1 MLRYTDRIRTG
12 AARLFAGLLTAVLC
26 TGALPAAAVLRAE
39 AAATT
44 RATKVIRT
52 ENENEFAAE
61 TSKLAGGNEG
71 LSVMSNGTVVPYSS
85 ARLIVGIKDGKSV
98 DLTRCN
104 AQTLVES
111 GYGVSI
117 LQFATPEE
125 ARTAASKIQ
134 SMSGVSYVEPDD
146 TTVTV
151 GDTQITQIEA
161 GGTDAMNGSS
171 SLGGLSD
178 PFGYGEDED
187 AVFASSVSASAAAVT
202 TARMSWGASYI
213 QADQYAAYVKQ
224 STKRTIKVAVVD
236 SGVSAHRMLSGR
248 RLAGKD
254 FVDNDNDPTDKNG
267 HGTHVAGT
275 IVDCTPGLNVYILP
289 VRVMNASGVGNPS
302 VVGNGIRYAVN
313 SGAKVINLS
322 LGGYGHYKYLEQC
335 ISYANK
341 KGVTV
346 VIASGNGSVNTKRVC
361 PAHLSAPII
370 VAAINKN
377 GKRAF
382 FSNYGKSID
391 ISAPGVGIRS
401 CWKNGGFATADGT
414 SMAAPHISAVAA
426 MYRLMY
432 PSYSPSKI
440 EKQVKNYARDLGSR
454 GNDSYY
460 GRGVPRMASAIPKKK
475 AKKKASIDL
484 DKPFSFSAQPVQ
496 AVETG
501 RLVPDVTGI
510 SDVPGAG
517 SETAAPEGNSAACGS
532 AALEEAGTADAPDT
546 KGGPDTAD
554 GPDTNISRTMP
565 APAAAI
571 STGAE
576 SVLMTIRTASATVER
591 AAAVSDPQAAMAL
604 IQKLHLQ
611 EASVTESAVTLDDN
625 AQADFSDE
633 TTDEKSIVKQT
644 GTSDERQAG
653 LSNVKQAGSSDEKQ
667 AEAPDAEEEK
677 AGDACKVYV
686 FPSELPG
693 NAVIRDGAVVAGE
706 VLALDAEIVPAPDEK
721 PDLTWKS
728 SDPSVASV
736 DENGFVR
743 ALREGSAEI
752 TASIAADQK
761 KDQAADKAAL
771 DGLISGR
778 RRFSDQGQG
787 SAAGQLS
794 GSGRFTVRVVNPS
807 VLTGNAGYRA
817 GSGDETVVVRA
828 VVRVPG
834 SFDADHA
841 EEEKESAA
849 ERDVHA
855 DGPVNAPARYVLAL
869 LGGRDDA
876 SGQLLGAVDL
886 GGDSTGNLHVLG
898 NKTDLSS
905 ADKKSSEKKKQ
916 ETDASAGDSDDGKG
930 ILRLKDSKAD
940 GSRADLSLTILAER
954 LRGRAERKKTARE
967 DTWKCRLAVVRADQF
982 ADIEQAARGGSE
994 DAAAKIE
1001 ESAVCTCAFTL
1012 ELEIPAKYDQKDTTK
1027 NTDEAA
1033 GKDESGRTEEN
1044 AGTKAPGKTDETA
1057 GNEDPEKTENTE
1069 NNTGTEESKE
1079 SKEAAGKDGSN
1090 KADKTN
1096 ETNEA
1101 DETKKTDGSEGEDE
1115 SRKTDGS
1122 AETDESAGTDS
1133 TTGAGTSTE
1142 KEKSDGA
1149 EGSSEKD
1156 GTAGK
1161 DGSTGTGR
1169 PAGTEEIPE
1178 EKKKSANKDKAATG
1192 GLTSQ
1197 ALDVRED
1204 KQGTDDPAD
1213 QDGNATST
1221 GSKEQTQK
1229 TNEDN

>member
-1 MLRYTDRIRTG
+1 MLRYTDRIRAG
-12 AARLFAGLLTAVLC
+12 AARLFAGLLTAALC
-26 TGALPAAAVLRAE
+26 AGALPAAAVLRAE
-39 AAATT
+39 AAETT
-44 RATKVIRT
+44 RKTQVIRT

-117 LQFATPEE
+117 LQFAAPEE

-146 TTVTV
+146 STVTV
-151 GDTQITQIEA
+151 GDTQITQIEE
-161 GGTDAMNGSS
+161 GGTDSMNGSS

-187 AVFASSVSASAAAVT
+187 AVFASSVSTSAAAVT

-313 SGAKVINLS
+313 KGAKVINLS

-475 AKKKASIDL
+475 KTKKKASIDL
-484 DKPFSFSAQPVQ
+484 EKPFSLSAQPVK

-501 RLVPDVTGI
+501 HYASAASDAASVAGTRDAAGTKGGSAVPDEN
-510 SDVPGAG
+510 GA
-517 SETAAPEGNSAACGS
+517 EH
-532 AALEEAGTADAPDT
+532 APDP
-546 KGGPDTAD
+546 KGGPDAAD
-554 GPDTNISRTMP
+554 GSGTIISRTTPVP
-565 APAAAI
+565 AGTISAA
-571 STGAE
+571 AE
-576 SVLMTIRTASATVER
+576 SVLMTIRNQAVTAVRT
-591 AAAVSDPQAAMAL
+591 AAVSDPQAAAAL
-604 IQKLHLQ
+604 THKFHLQ
-611 EASVTESAVTLDDN
+611 KAAVTESVVTLNDN

-633 TTDEKSIVKQT
+633 ITDGQSYVKQT
-644 GTSDERQAG
+644 EVSGEEQ
-653 LSNVKQAGSSDEKQ
+653 EKT
-667 AEAPDAEEEK
+667 ADT
-677 AGDACKVYV
+677 CKVYV
-686 FPSELPG
+686 FPRELPG

-706 VLALDAEIVPAPDEK
+706 CLALDAEIVPAPAEK

-736 DENGFVR
+736 DENGLVQ
-743 ALREGSAEI
+743 ALGEGSTEI
-752 TASIAADQK
+752 TATIAAEQK
-761 KDQAADKAAL
+761 TDQASDKAAVA
-771 DGLISGR
+771 GQISGR
-778 RRFSDQGQG
+778 RRLAELGQA

-794 GSGRFTVRVVNPS
+794 GSGRFTVKVVRPS
-807 VLTGNAGYRA
+807 VLTGDAGYHA
-817 GSGDETVVVRA
+817 DSDDERVDVRA

-834 SFDADHA
+834 SLDKDQAGKEAETPADQEA
-841 EEEKESAA
+841 
-849 ERDVHA
+849 HA
-855 DGPVNAPARYVLAL
+855 DGPVNEPARYVLAL
-869 LGGRDDA
+869 LGGRDGA
-876 SGQLLGAVDL
+876 SDQLLGAVDL

-898 NKTDLSS
+898 QKDDPSS
-905 ADKKSSEKKKQ
+905 ADKKSADKKSTEKEKQ
-916 ETDASAGDSDDGKG
+916 EAAAQKDASDDGKG
-930 ILRLKDSKAD
+930 VLRLKESKTD
-940 GSRADLSLTILAER
+940 GSRAELSLTLLADR
-954 LRGRAERKKTARE
+954 LRARTERKKTARE
-967 DTWKCRLAVVRADQF
+967 DTWKCRLAVIRADQF
-982 ADIEQAARGGSE
+982 TDLEEAARSGSE
-994 DAAAKIE
+994 DVADDIE
-1001 ESAVCTCAFTL
+1001 GRAVCTCGFTL
-1012 ELEIPAKYDQKDTTK
+1012 KLEIPADHSQKDAAKKTDEPAEKDESGKTK
-1027 NTDEAA
+1027 ESAGTEESKEPDEAA
-1033 GKDESGRTEEN
+1033 GKDEAGRTEEK
-1044 AGTKAPGKTDETA
+1044 AGTEGSKKSDESPGEV
-1057 GNEDPEKTENTE
+1057 
-1069 NNTGTEESKE
+1069 
-1079 SKEAAGKDGSN
+1079 GSN
-1090 KADKTN
+1090 KAD
-1096 ETNEA
+1096 ETDKA
-1101 DETKKTDGSEGEDE
+1101 DETKKPDESEDKNGSEDKNKSEDKNGSEGEDE
-1115 SRKTDGS
+1115 SKKTDGP
-1122 AETDESAGTDS
+1122 AGANESAGTDS
-1133 TTGAGTSTE
+1133 STGADTSTE
-1142 KEKSDGA
+1142 KDKSA
-1149 EGSSEKD
+1149 
-1156 GTAGK
+1156 GTA
-1161 DGSTGTGR
+1161 
-1169 PAGTEEIPE
+1169 
-1178 EKKKSANKDKAATG
+1178 
-1192 GLTSQ
+1192 
-1197 ALDVRED
+1197 
-1204 KQGTDDPAD
+1204 DPAD
-1213 QDGNATST
+1213 PDGNTTSAR
-1221 GSKEQTQK
+1221 SKE
-1229 TNEDN
+1229 